1 LARQLTQL
9 HGGTVEAASDGLGL
23 GSEFIVRLPFDPP
36 PGETRSAVEPEPGQ
50 TERRS
55 GSILMV
61 DDNPDVAEVMKMAL
75 EQAGHNVYL
84 FGDATSAI
92 WASADLKADAVL
104 LDIGLPDM
112 NGYELAARLKEHDG
126 LRDARFIAIS
136 GFKPK
141 EQMPDGIGEFDHYM
155 IKPVDL
161 PTLLALLDPIMD
173 VDSQNGVRTS

>member
-1 LARQLTQL
+1 M
-9 HGGTVEAASDGLGL
+9 
-23 GSEFIVRLPFDPP
+23 GSEFVVRLPFVPP
-36 PGETRSAVEPEPGQ
+36 PGETRTAVDPEPGQ
-50 TERRS
+50 TMRLS

-84 FGDATSAI
+84 FSDATSALS
-92 WASADLKADAVL
+92 AGADLKADAVL

-112 NGYELAARLKEHDG
+112 NGYELAARLKEQDG
-126 LRDARFIAIS
+126 LRGARFIAIS

-141 EQMPDGIGEFDHYM
+141 EQDGVREFDHYV

-161 PTLLALLDPIMD
+161 PTLLALLDPIVA
-173 VDSQNGVRTS
+173 VDSQNGVRNS